1 MSERETRVRSILISY
16 FPMFIAT
23 LSLVTSIYNGYLN
36 NLFVDLI
43 QRNVGRAEY
52 MRTCKDVIDAYFQ
65 VKFRA
70 SVLSR
75 NGGNASAGSAKTSSE
90 MTSGAMTSGAMTSEQ
105 IDAANAVARLGAL
118 GTYLANLRDESVRVR
133 YTELSMA
140 VDKAVND
147 ARQTPPAALDKLF
160 EPADRIFATLNADC
174 VKSALDKPM

>member
-1 MSERETRVRSILISY
+1 MSERETKVRSILTVY

-36 NLFVDLI
+36 NRFVDLI

-70 SVLSR
+70 SIVSR
-75 NGGNASAGSAKTSSE
+75 NRDNASAGSAMSSGV
-90 MTSGAMTSGAMTSEQ
+90 MTFSAMTSEQ
-105 IDAANAVARLGAL
+105 IEAGQAVARLGAL

-174 VKSALDKPM
+174 VKSALDQPM

>member
-1 MSERETRVRSILISY
+1 MSERETKVRSIIIVY

-36 NLFVDLI
+36 NRFVDLI

-70 SVLSR
+70 SIVSR
-75 NGGNASAGSAKTSSE
+75 NRDNASAGSAMSA
-90 MTSGAMTSGAMTSEQ
+90 GAMTSSAMTSEQ
-105 IDAANAVARLGAL
+105 IEAGQAVARLGAL

-174 VKSALDKPM
+174 VKSALDQPM

>member
-75 NGGNASAGSAKTSSE
+75 NRGNASAGSAKTSSE
-90 MTSGAMTSGAMTSEQ
+90 MTSGAMTSEQ

-118 GTYLANLRDESVRVR
+118 GTYLANLRDELVRVR